1 MRPPSRR
8 LWLWL
13 AAAGVLLFLLVIL
26 LLDRF
31 PRALADPSSQV
42 DLVQRLLILVFVGG
56 ALMLRIRTRPGPAL
70 MAALA
75 WIGIGLVLLLAY
87 TFRDEAAAVGRR
99 LIAELVPRDGSEQ
112 GGAMT
117 YRAGT
122 DGHFAVEAEVE
133 GTRVEFLVDT
143 GASRVVLSPRD
154 ARRIGF
160 DVDKLAFTQSFNTA
174 NGTVR
179 GAPVRLERVRV
190 GSIVLDDVT
199 ASVNGAA
206 MERSLLGMSFLSRLS
221 GYSVEN
227 GVLTFKP

>member
-1 MRPPSRR
+1 MKPPSRR

-31 PRALADPSSQV
+31 PGALADPSSQV

-143 GASRVVLSPRD
+143 GASRVV
-154 ARRIGF
+154 AGF
-160 DVDKLAFTQSFNTA
+160 SRQVQHLMFSRN
-174 NGTVR
+174 
-179 GAPVRLERVRV
+179 
-190 GSIVLDDVT
+190 
-199 ASVNGAA
+199 ASA
-206 MERSLLGMSFLSRLS
+206 
-221 GYSVEN
+221 
-227 GVLTFKP
+227 GVLYPRHFLGVELTAHVISSISRAV